1 MFGIESG
8 FPADHKKK
16 NKFWQTEKLK
26 LGKLKK
32 FKYISLI

>member
-8 FPADHKKK
+8 FPADHKK